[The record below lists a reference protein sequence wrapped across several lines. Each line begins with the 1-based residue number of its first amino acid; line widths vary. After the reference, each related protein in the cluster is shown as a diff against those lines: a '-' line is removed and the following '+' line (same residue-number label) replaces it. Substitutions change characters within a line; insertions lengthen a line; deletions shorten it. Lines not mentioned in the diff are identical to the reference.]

1 MVHLSPHVLQ
11 CRCVRELLPHLERRS
26 VVASKVSSHILGM
39 SDVEAA
45 SDLERL
51 LVARIHDGG
60 NEAGKIENVYLAL
73 LDCYEEAGSVWCRNV
88 AISVLRPAGTV
99 RCICVSLL
107 LFRYGCVLVCMCVC
121 LMT

>member
-1 MVHLSPHVLQ
+1 
-11 CRCVRELLPHLERRS
+11 
-26 VVASKVSSHILGM
+26 M

-88 AISVLRPAGTV
+88 AVSVFRPAGIYTNSA
-99 RCICVSLL
+99 CV
-107 LFRYGCVLVCMCVC
+107 
-121 LMT
+121 